1 MNLSVCKSSEC
12 GSTVAMRTS
21 APEIS
26 QSQNSSS
33 SSGQCFSNPS
43 YHTVAQCNV
52 VSTISSNLDGTLT
65 LKVWTPSKSS
75 HKISKLHAAVQ
86 NQHYIVFFFSQSNTL
101 KSRNGSEWRAYCN
114 LNDLGQFSSLP
125 YYIAVRRSGIWTLQS
140 QQFKGKR
147 HTCRSHTPFIGAN
160 LLWMKTRGL
169 LLDITLDI
177 TFALILIRYAA
188 KAVVRRWIGVTMS
201 SLVLFHFPW
210 WHIFLWRLTLGQTL
224 HSHRLWT
231 IEN

>member
-65 LKVWTPSKSS
+65 LKVWTPSMSS

-160 LLWMKTRGL
+160 LLWMKMNQG
-169 LLDITLDI
+169 
-177 TFALILIRYAA
+177 
-188 KAVVRRWIGVTMS
+188 
-201 SLVLFHFPW
+201 SLVRHNLCSDFDKICSESSGAKMNRGHYELISPLSLPLVAHFSMKAY
-210 WHIFLWRLTLGQTL
+210 IGSNTTLT
-224 HSHRLWT
+224 
-231 IEN
+231 